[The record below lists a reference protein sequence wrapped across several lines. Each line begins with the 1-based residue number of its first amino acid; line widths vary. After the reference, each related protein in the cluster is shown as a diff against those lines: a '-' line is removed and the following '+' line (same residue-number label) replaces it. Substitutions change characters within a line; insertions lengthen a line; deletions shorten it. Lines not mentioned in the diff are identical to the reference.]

1 MEYSNTLLNI
11 TKNLTIIILM
21 KTIVRVTVC
30 YDLESEA
37 TKLVKVKAHVRLYQN
52 KVVIVRSHYRRVWV
66 RK

>member
-1 MEYSNTLLNI
+1 
-11 TKNLTIIILM
+11 M
-21 KTIVRVTVC
+21 KQIVRVTVC
-30 YDLESEA
+30 FGLESEA